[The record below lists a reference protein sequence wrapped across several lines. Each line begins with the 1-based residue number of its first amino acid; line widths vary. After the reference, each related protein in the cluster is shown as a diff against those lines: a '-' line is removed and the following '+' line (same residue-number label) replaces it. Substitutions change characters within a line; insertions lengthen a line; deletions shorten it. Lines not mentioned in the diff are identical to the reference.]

1 MKKNMKRLAL
11 FVKILTMS
19 INITTYGKS
28 NVNRKND
35 VQNKKTEQR
44 FEKGMN
50 VQFTTDGKLH
60 EEKFLNKVFM
70 YTDTDDSFKISK
82 DKSGYSLTRYNY
94 NPEDGTETEEKGT
107 LKLHNNVYLI
117 DENGLVYAY
126 DTKLKK
132 VVFLN
137 QDNNFRIMMIA
148 EEE

>member
-1 MKKNMKRLAL
+1 
-11 FVKILTMS
+11 
-19 INITTYGKS
+19 
-28 NVNRKND
+28 
-35 VQNKKTEQR
+35 
-44 FEKGMN
+44 MN

-94 NPEDGTETEEKGT
+94 NSEDGTETEEKGT

-126 DTKLKK
+126 DTNLKK
-132 VVFLN
+132 MVFMN
-137 QDNNFRIMMIA
+137 SNFRIFMITD
-148 EEE
+148 ELKNTDLIFIFSSYLFGFIKPNLL

>member
-11 FVKILTMS
+11 FVTILTMS